1 MVTRLQSDHGGAAP
15 GGRTGSGER
24 YHLGMFLT
32 RWTSTAH
39 TGDLPG
45 GIQND
50 RTNRRIGISTALDL
64 FGGPD
69 RQIHGLVK
77 ADRVGH
83 INQRAECA
91 AALAACSR
99 SARTAASGFCAP

>member
-1 MVTRLQSDHGGAAP
+1 MVARLQSDHGGTAP
-15 GGRTGSGER
+15 
-24 YHLGMFLT
+24 
-32 RWTSTAH
+32 
-39 TGDLPG
+39 
-45 GIQND
+45 
-50 RTNRRIGISTALDL
+50 
-64 FGGPD
+64 GGPD
-69 RQIHGLVK
+69 RQIHGLVE